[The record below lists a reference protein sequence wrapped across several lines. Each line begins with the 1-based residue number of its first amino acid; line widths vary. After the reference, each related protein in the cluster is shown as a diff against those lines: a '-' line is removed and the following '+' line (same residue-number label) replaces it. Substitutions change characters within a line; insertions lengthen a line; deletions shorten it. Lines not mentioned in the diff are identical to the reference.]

1 MCVTSHYIGNDWEL
15 NIKILAFCPIADH
28 KGETIGKW
36 LEKIIKEWGISKVCT
51 VDNASS
57 NNVALSYLVRRLN
70 DVHETILKGE
80 FIHLRCYA
88 HILNLIVS
96 VGLKEIDSS
105 IERIRAAIRYVRS
118 SPQRMS
124 FFMQAAEYGQID
136 YKKKLCL
143 DVPTRW
149 NSMYLRLDCV
159 EKIEKAFARLED
171 DNMSYLASFGHDYPP
186 NSDDWK
192 RARVFTKFLKI
203 FYDATLSFSS
213 SLHVT
218 SNVFFHKLIDI
229 QQTLLKWKDSDD
241 FVLKSMAEN
250 MHKNFGKYWEDG
262 ENFNYLL
269 FVAVV
274 LDPSLFG
281 NDVFHKL
288 LVTGCTMESLVG
300 LIKLEDSLLISAASE
315 DDEPFL
321 LLKVGK
327 FNASKNTVINA
338 FLWRRNFKEGVVIS
352 YWQGI
357 GRITPPLDSNYTY
370 FVLVSIEAGINMKID
385 VNFSDEDFAKS
396 WLSSISCRRCNKFSD

>member
-1 MCVTSHYIGNDWEL
+1 MCVTPYENLNYMCVTAHYIGNDWEL
-15 NIKILAFCPIADH
+15 NKKILAVCPIADH
-28 KGETIGKW
+28 KGETIGKC
-36 LEKIIKEWGISKVCT
+36 LEKIIKEWGIFKVCTVT

-70 DVHETILKGE
+70 DVHGTILKGE
-80 FIHLRCYA
+80 FMHLRCCA

-96 VGLKEIDSS
+96 DGLKEIDSS

-124 FFMQAAEYGQID
+124 FFLQAAEYVKID

-149 NSMYLRLDCV
+149 NSTYLMLDCA
-159 EKIEKAFARLED
+159 EKFEKAFARLED
-171 DNMSYLASFGHDYPP
+171 DDMSYLASFGHDNPP
-186 NSDDWK
+186 SSDDWK

-250 MHKNFGKYWEDG
+250 MHKKFGKYWEDG
-262 ENFNYLL
+262 ENFNCLL

-274 LDPSLFG
+274 LDPRY
-281 NDVFHKL
+281 
-288 LVTGCTMESLVG
+288 
-300 LIKLEDSLLISAASE
+300 KLEYVVFSAVETPLTKEHA
-315 DDEPFL
+315 FL
-321 LLKVGK
+321 LLDWIHYPKHRGVPER
-327 FNASKNTVINA
+327 
-338 FLWRRNFKEGVVIS
+338 FLCSIKEGKWLKVTVNR
-352 YWQGI
+352 W
-357 GRITPPLDSNYTY
+357 RPPSKAFFLDSSLGNILQSG
-370 FVLVSIEAGINMKID
+370 FVLVDILTWG
-385 VNFSDEDFAKS
+385 
-396 WLSSISCRRCNKFSD
+396 SCRRWENLHFHCGTKRRKKELGSDHRREGKKA